1 VIRLERPPLD
11 DQTVKLLARA
21 HNRLPDVGLTEAV
34 ARKAWKAAD
43 GTRGRVVMALRTMAS
58 GIERC
63 MYCSE
68 SLGTAI
74 DHFEPLNHAPR
85 RVFDWYNH
93 LLGCSFCNSHAK
105 GGLFPRDK
113 DGAPLLIDPTADEPV
128 HHLRL
133 SLTSGEYHCLTPR
146 GCATIDVF
154 QLNCGPL
161 RKGRLDA
168 VGQCLDTLAGCA
180 ALLAVD
186 DKAGAKKRM
195 LRLRRQP
202 LADVLQEL
210 RRIADRPS
218 AALVV
223 GDEAALAALRTL
235 YGQPVAE
242 PVFIPRQTVRHEPDC
257 RSWRTALS

>member
-1 VIRLERPPLD
+1 M
-11 DQTVKLLARA
+11 KLLAQA
-21 HNRLPDVGLTEAV
+21 QARLPEVGLTEKV
-34 ARKAWKAAD
+34 ARNAWNAAD
-43 GTRGRVVMALRTMAS
+43 GTRARVATALRTMAS

-74 DHFEPLNHAPR
+74 DHFEPLRLAPH

-93 LLGCSFCNSHAK
+93 LLACSFCNSHAK
-105 GGLFPRDK
+105 GGTFPK
-113 DGAPLLIDPTADEPV
+113 DIATGEPLIIDPTADEPA

-154 QLNCGPL
+154 QLNRGPL

-180 ALLAVD
+180 ALLAAED
-186 DKAGAKKRM
+186 TAGAQKRM

-218 AALVV
+218 AAVV
-223 GDEAALAALRTL
+223 LGDEAAVEALRAL
-235 YGQPVAE
+235 YGQPVAK
-242 PVFIPRQTVRHEPDC
+242 PVFIPQQAWRHQPDC
-257 RSWRTALS
+257 RSWQFASAGG

>member
-1 VIRLERPPLD
+1 M
-11 DQTVKLLARA
+11 KLLVRA
-21 HNRLPDVGLTEAV
+21 HERLPDAGLTEAV
-34 ARKAWKAAD
+34 ARKAWKAAG
-43 GTRGRVVMALRTMAS
+43 GTRERVAMALRAMAS

-93 LLGCSFCNSHAK
+93 LLACSFCNSHAK
-105 GGLFPRDK
+105 GGTFPK
-113 DGAPLLIDPTADEPV
+113 GTATGEPLLIDPTAEEPA

-154 QLNCGPL
+154 QLNRGPL

-180 ALLAVD
+180 ALLAAD
-186 DKAGAKKRM
+186 DTAGARKRM

-218 AALVV
+218 AAVV
-223 GDEAALAALRTL
+223 LGDEAALEALRAL
-235 YGQPVAE
+235 YGQPVAKQ
-242 PVFIPRQTVRHEPDC
+242 VFIPQQTSRHQPDC
-257 RSWRTALS
+257 RFWKTAPS